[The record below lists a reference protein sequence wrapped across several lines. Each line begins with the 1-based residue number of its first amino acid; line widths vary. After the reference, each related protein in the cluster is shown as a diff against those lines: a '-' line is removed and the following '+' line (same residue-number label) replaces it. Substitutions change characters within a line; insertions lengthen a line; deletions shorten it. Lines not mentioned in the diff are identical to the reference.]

1 LAVLG
6 LITLILIGILIF
18 VPAKKMPK
26 QNPPAVIGIE
36 VTSPK
41 QGEEVSSPIKITGS
55 TDGDGWSGFEGQVGT
70 VHLLDYKGNKIAEG
84 ILKATTDW
92 TKPPV
97 SFEADLIFQ
106 TKTIGPMSLLFS
118 NENPSGDPEKDK
130 TFILPIKVK

>member
-6 LITLILIGILIF
+6 LITVILIGILIF
-18 VPAKKMPK
+18 VPAKKAPQ
-26 QNPPAVIGIE
+26 QNLPTVSGIE
-36 VTSPK
+36 IISPK
-41 QGEEVSSPIKITGS
+41 QGEEVSSPIKITGL
-55 TDGDGWSGFEGQVGT
+55 TNGDGWNGFEGRVGT
-70 VHLLDYKGNKIAEG
+70 VHLLDYKGNKVAEG

-97 SFEADLIFQ
+97 SFEADLIIQ

-130 TFILPIKVK
+130 TFILPVKIK